1 MAKQGSTISGLMDS
15 LATAVSLAL
24 QYGVPLETLCT
35 KFSHTRFEPS
45 GWSGN
50 PKIGYATSIVDYMFR
65 WLQLKFIVGAQR
77 ELFKSLPTVDS
88 SSTDANSADP
98 VGALGELIQM
108 GDAPACNMCGSLMV
122 RSGSC
127 YRCMTCGST
136 SGCS

>member
-65 WLQLKFIVGAQR
+65 WLQLKFITGAQG
-77 ELFKSLPTVDS
+77 ELFRALPIADS
-88 SSTDANSADP
+88 SPTDPNGPIQLARSENLFRWEMRLPAISA
-98 VGALGELIQM
+98 G
-108 GDAPACNMCGSLMV
+108 
-122 RSGSC
+122 R
-127 YRCMTCGST
+127 
-136 SGCS
+136 